1 MYNTDI
7 LQVATKTLN
16 QQQASGT
23 FLIWKFS
30 AVSSVARLIYPSSF
44 VRGFTP
50 TAESGATPK
59 AWKLRLKT

>member
-1 MYNTDI
+1 MHNTDI

-30 AVSSVARLIYPSSF
+30 AVSSVARLIYTLF
-44 VRGFTP
+44 LR
-50 TAESGATPK
+50 K
-59 AWKLRLKT
+59 ALHANGWKLRLKT